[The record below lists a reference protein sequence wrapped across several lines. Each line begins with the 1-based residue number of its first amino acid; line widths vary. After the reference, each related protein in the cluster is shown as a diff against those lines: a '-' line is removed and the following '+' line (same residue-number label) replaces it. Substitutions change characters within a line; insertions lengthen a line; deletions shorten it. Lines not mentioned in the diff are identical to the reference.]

1 MGVVIDTSA
10 LVDAERLAP
19 PDAMADDA
27 WAPLLASIGDQP
39 AALPA
44 IVYAE
49 LLVGVELADS
59 PRRAAARRTRIDALT
74 AHVSLVEFDAEIA
87 RIWARLFADANR
99 AGRRIPAN
107 DLAVAATAI
116 HLASAVLVGA
126 SDEKHFRTIEGLHVK
141 ALRSK

>member
-1 MGVVIDTSA
+1 MG
-10 LVDAERLAP
+10 AEWLAP
-19 PDAMADDA
+19 PDPMGDDS
-27 WAPLLASIGDQP
+27 WAPQLASIGDQP

-74 AHVSLVEFDAEIA
+74 AHASLVEFDADIA

-99 AGRRIPAN
+99 AGRRIPAH

-116 HLASAVLVGA
+116 HLANTVLVGS
-126 SDEKHFRTIEGLHVK
+126 SDENYFRTIEGLRLET
-141 ALRSK
+141 LRRK